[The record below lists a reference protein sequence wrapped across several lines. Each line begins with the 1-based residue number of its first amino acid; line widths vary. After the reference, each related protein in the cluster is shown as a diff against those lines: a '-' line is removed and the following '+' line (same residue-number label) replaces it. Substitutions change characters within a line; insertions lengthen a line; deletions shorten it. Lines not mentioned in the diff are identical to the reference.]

1 MDITTPALLFPA
13 ISLLFVAYT
22 NRLHSLSVL
31 IRAMT
36 TKGSNESKTKHADE
50 QINILEKRVIYIRRM
65 QVFGVV
71 SFIFNLM
78 TIILV
83 YLKLYILG
91 NYIFGFGLLMLSG
104 SLLFALLETLI
115 STKALD
121 IHLKNSKELRF
132 FPKLS
137 AIKQTISN
145 IIELATWAVI

>member
-36 TKGSNESKTKHADE
+36 TEGSDESKTKHTEE
-50 QINILEKRVIYIRRM
+50 QLNILQKRVTDIKRM
-65 QVFGVV
+65 QVFGIV

-78 TIILV
+78 TIIGF
-83 YLKLYILG
+83 YISYDLLA
-91 NYIFGFGLLMLSG
+91 NYIFGFGLLMLSA
-104 SLLFALLETLI
+104 SLFFALLETLI

-121 IHLKNSKELRF
+121 IHLKNYK
-132 FPKLS
+132 
-137 AIKQTISN
+137 N
-145 IIELATWAVI
+145 

>member
-36 TKGSNESKTKHADE
+36 TKGSNESKTRHADE
-50 QINILEKRVIYIRRM
+50 QINILEKRIIYIRRM
-65 QVFGVV
+65 QVFGIV

-78 TIILV
+78 TIILI
-83 YLKLYILG
+83 YLKYFILA
-91 NYIFGFGLLMLSG
+91 NYIFGFGLIMLSA
-104 SLLFALLETLI
+104 SLLFALFETLI

-121 IHLKNSKELRF
+121 IHLRNSK
-132 FPKLS
+132 
-137 AIKQTISN
+137 N
-145 IIELATWAVI
+145 

>member
-36 TKGSNESKTKHADE
+36 TKGSNESKTRHADE
-50 QINILEKRVIYIRRM
+50 QIMILEKRIIYIRRM
-65 QVFGVV
+65 QVFGII

-78 TIILV
+78 TIILI
-83 YLKLYILG
+83 YLKYFILA
-91 NYIFGFGLLMLSG
+91 NYIFGFGLIMLSA
-104 SLLFALLETLI
+104 SLLFALFETLI

-121 IHLKNSKELRF
+121 IHLRNSK
-132 FPKLS
+132 
-137 AIKQTISN
+137 N
-145 IIELATWAVI
+145 